1 MRPPRGSRMPQNQS
15 PEDRTPKGFPLTK
28 SRKRSAVIRDFEKA
42 SGPLRGQN
50 RDRKPKA

>member
-1 MRPPRGSRMPQNQS
+1 MPS
-15 PEDRTPKGFPLTK
+15 PSDKTPKGLKIPT
-28 SRKRSAVIRDFEKA
+28 RKRSAVLKDFDKV